1 MPTYLW
7 VIAILAVAVPTIVI
21 VAAIALLKFIELVFR
36 KADGG
41 PDA

>member
-1 MPTYLW
+1 MILW
-7 VIAILAVAVPTIVI
+7 VITVLAIAVPLITI
-21 VAAIALLKFIELVFR
+21 VAAIVLLKFIELVFR